1 MAIMKTY
8 NMGDLPEYNM
18 GYGKDAKSPKTADK
32 NVIKKDVALPDGYDA
47 GQYDVSYP
55 KGKSKSGVD
64 GKVFKMADEKDY

>member
-1 MAIMKTY
+1 M
-8 NMGDLPEYNM
+8 
-18 GYGKDAKSPKTADK
+18 
-32 NVIKKDVALPDGYDA
+32 GYDA